1 MLALYPQNAER
12 ACPRLL
18 PSPWGPCGLCGELG
32 VCGWR
37 RVKARHLERG
47 NKRQRPGHPQAPRGW
62 QKPQQGL
69 LSPPARAGPQG
80 LTCDTELAETG
91 IRL

>member
-1 MLALYPQNAER
+1 MLALYPQNPER

-37 RVKARHLERG
+37 RVKATHLERG
-47 NKRQRPGHPQAPRGW
+47 NKRQRPGHPQGPRSGAPTVPTGVAEATGR
-62 QKPQQGL
+62 
-69 LSPPARAGPQG
+69 PPRPY
-80 LTCDTELAETG
+80 L
-91 IRL
+91 